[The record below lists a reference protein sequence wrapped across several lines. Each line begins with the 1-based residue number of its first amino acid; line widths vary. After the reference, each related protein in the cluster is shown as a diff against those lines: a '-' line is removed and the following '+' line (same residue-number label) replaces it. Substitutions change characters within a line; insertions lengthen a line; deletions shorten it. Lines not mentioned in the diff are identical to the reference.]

1 MENLVETVGLWF
13 VGWPVIFV
21 WIIGVMLSVTHWQKS
36 PQKARLSLI
45 AFVGLLLVLFI
56 QVRFDVATLSF
67 IKQMGIPVEI
77 VTTIL
82 GIVGFVFSLI
92 SAGLWSLM
100 ALSIQR

>member
-67 IKQMGIPVEI
+67 IKQLGIPVEI